1 MPLERESIDL
11 DFENQPVMIDGD
23 FNVDTATGIF
33 VGDDLEI
40 SSMGGVNTAT
50 IHGNFHGDG
59 ATGMTGIYTDNV
71 AEPNFIG
78 AIAGHQVTPT
88 IIIGGLVDQ

>member
-1 MPLERESIDL
+1 
-11 DFENQPVMIDGD
+11 MIDGD

-40 SSMGGVNTAT
+40 KSMGGTLDTAT

-59 ATGMTGIYTDNV
+59 ASGMTGIYTDNA
-71 AEPNFIG
+71 AEPRSHWGNSRASSCGF
-78 AIAGHQVTPT
+78 PC
-88 IIIGGLVDQ
+88 